1 MYLPS
6 SLGYVPLINLRV
18 LSTDAERARGF
29 MGWKA
34 PPNDKFGM
42 LFKHDRPKRQSYWMK
57 DVPFDLDAI
66 GFDENSRVVEVLHL
80 KAHDKTPRRFIRAV
94 QNVVEVRGGWCR
106 EHRLEKGW
114 ELRMGIGNN
123 SDMTGVVDEAARTPE
138 YASSKNIGALWVPP
152 ASRDTSGAV
161 ILCSTNAVQKDMG
174 VHGTL
179 RQSNI
184 DRSVIVAQVRF
195 MVDQRYN
202 DLYQAK
208 YSSAT
213 NKFGPLAYEMLLNKL
228 AKNYNGSWLHSDNR
242 LSADAAN
249 VWAKYYDRSEAGQ
262 DIERKWLGDWG
273 LTKAEAAFDAIE
285 NDLHGSGIDVDVS
298 TERAFLTL
306 LKRLKNHNLGPRD
319 FAHMW
324 AYRLTA
330 DKTEMFAPLYQIGS
344 NMVNDI
350 ITAQETRPITRK
362 EVLDMFMTGTLGHF
376 SRLYEDMPPKG
387 DVSLAG
393 VLYAEAAR
401 TSFEAV
407 HNEMAILFTYDNP
420 AEDIAVTLVSV
431 DEVDDFISVVRS
443 KPKNARRLTDLKW
456 LFANKAI
463 IGSITARRRQT
474 DLYAIDATAATDKYG
489 PLLYDLLMG
498 AIYPAYLKSDTR
510 LTAGSRNIWN
520 VMFKR
525 DDVERE
531 WLGNV
536 SSVIDIKE
544 VMSALSSGWGPSA
557 RVAARE
563 YEENH
568 LDSETVES
576 GGGAYNNFVD
586 FVQRLYRISKADG
599 DNIGPF
605 FAYRK
610 KPGKT
615 ELGDFSKLWRRG
627 IDLIDELAKLYGVT
641 NKDILDKVDE
651 AGQLHFNNLY
661 IPQIRDT

>member
-6 SLGYVPLINLRV
+6 SLGYVPLINLKA

-42 LFKHDRPKRQSYWMK
+42 LFKHDHPKRQSYWMK

-66 GFDENSRVVEVLHL
+66 GFDENNRAVEVLCL
-80 KAHDKTPRRFIRAV
+80 KANDKTPRRFIRAV

-114 ELRMGIGNN
+114 ELRMGIGDGG
-123 SDMTGVVDEAARTPE
+123 DMAGVVDEAARTPE

-152 ASRDTSGAV
+152 ASRDLSGAV

-174 VHGTL
+174 VHGVL

-195 MVDQRYN
+195 MIDQHYN
-202 DLYQAK
+202 DLYQAR

-213 NKFGPLAYEMLLNKL
+213 NKFGPLAYEMLLSKL
-228 AKNYNGSWLHSDNR
+228 AKNYNGSWLHSDSR

-249 VWAKYYDRSEAGQ
+249 VWAKYYERSEAGQ
-262 DIERKWLGDWG
+262 GIERKWLGDWG
-273 LTKAEAAFDAIE
+273 LAKAEAAFDAIE
-285 NDLHGSGIDVDVS
+285 NDLHGSGIGVDVS
-298 TERAFLTL
+298 TELAFLAA

-324 AYRLTA
+324 AYRLTT

-344 NMVNDI
+344 NMVDDI
-350 ITAQETRPITRK
+350 IAAAQKNKPITRK
-362 EVLDMFMTGTLGHF
+362 EILNMFMTGTLGHF
-376 SRLYEDMPPKG
+376 SRLYEGMAPN
-387 DVSLAG
+387 DVTLAG
-393 VLYAEAAR
+393 VLYTEAAR

-431 DEVDDFISVVRS
+431 DEVDDFISTVRS
-443 KPKNARRLTDLKW
+443 KPKAARRLVDLKW
-456 LFANKAI
+456 ILANKAI
-463 IGSITARRRQT
+463 VGSITARRSQT

-498 AIYPAYLKSDTR
+498 AIYPAYLRSDIR
-510 LTAGSRNIWN
+510 LTAGSRNVWN
-520 VMFKR
+520 QMFKR

-531 WLGNV
+531 WLGSV
-536 SSVIDIKE
+536 SSVIDVKE
-544 VMSALSSGWGPSA
+544 VMSAVLNGWGPSA

-576 GGGAYNNFVD
+576 GGEAYDNFVT
-586 FVQRLYRISKADG
+586 FVQRLYRISRTDA

-627 IDLIDELAKLYGVT
+627 IDMIDELAKLYGVT
-641 NKDILDKVDE
+641 NKDVLDKVDE
-651 AGQLHFNNLY
+651 AGQLHFNSLY